1 MLQLWP
7 GLPAAW
13 RFERARFEQGAW
25 WQLLSAQW
33 VHLSLPHALA
43 NAAALLLIAWLLRP
57 WLSTAL
63 QFGLLAGAVA
73 GVAAVIALDPGC
85 SYYAGLS
92 GALHGWL
99 GGAAAWLAG
108 RRSSPDVAALRGPSA
123 ELHEAVQTG
132 PPPAWPW
139 IMLALLVFKVGL
151 ESAGLLSAVWSF
163 AVYRPSHA
171 AGLAGGLLAACLMR
185 AWARLASPAYAARQQ
200 GG

>member
-33 VHLSLPHALA
+33 VHLSLTHALA

-63 QFGLLAGAVA
+63 QCGLLAGAVA

-85 SYYAGLS
+85 AYYAGFS
-92 GALHGWL
+92 GALHGWF
-99 GGAAAWLAG
+99 GGAVARLAG
-108 RRSSPDVAALRGPSA
+108 RRSSPDLPALRGASA
-123 ELHEAVQTG
+123 ALHEAAQTG

-139 IMLALLVFKVGL
+139 IMLALLLLKVGL
-151 ESAGLLSAVWSF
+151 ESAGLLPSAWSF
-163 AVYRPSHA
+163 AVYWPSHA

-185 AWARLASPAYAARQQ
+185 AGARLALPARGA
-200 GG
+200 